1 MSPGGG
7 DVPGA
12 QGRNARTAVQ
22 EVGDEMV
29 AGSLCAGDGLGQ
41 EWAGVRGIDDGVAQQ
56 EIREAVAEQD
66 IIAQPSRTL
75 DGFPSGG

>member
-1 MSPGGG
+1 
-7 DVPGA
+7 
-12 QGRNARTAVQ
+12 
-22 EVGDEMV
+22 MV
-29 AGSLCAGDGLGQ
+29 AGSLCAGDGLGK
-41 EWAGVRGIDDGVAQQ
+41 EWAGVHRVDEGVAQQ